1 MSIAIG
7 AIIPRE
13 LLEINY
19 LKIKKKH
26 LIKKQPSMVGE
37 IKRIFR
43 DVDTDVEHSYNLP
56 LHHSPGLQGLLSP
69 TNLLG

>member
-26 LIKKQPSMVGE
+26 LKPSMVGE
-37 IKRIFR
+37 KYLISKIL
-43 DVDTDVEHSYNLP
+43 TDV
-56 LHHSPGLQGLLSP
+56 
-69 TNLLG
+69 T